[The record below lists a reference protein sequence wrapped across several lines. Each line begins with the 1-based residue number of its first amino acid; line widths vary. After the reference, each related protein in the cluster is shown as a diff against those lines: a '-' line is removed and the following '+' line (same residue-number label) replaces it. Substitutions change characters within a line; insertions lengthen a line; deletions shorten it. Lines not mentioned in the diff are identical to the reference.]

1 MKSNLAYPHNSP
13 TSLPF
18 SSGITRISVF
28 FFFQAEDGIR
38 DLTVTGVQTCAL
50 PISAHSTPAFTGD
63 SAKVNTVAYHS
74 VPVISR
80 VIGPPTG
87 PSVAGSCSV
96 RSGLMACQLPPPSV
110 VLHTFWAVA

>member
-1 MKSNLAYPHNSP
+1 MNCARPLGVASCHVAPPPSCDTCTSP
-13 TSLPF
+13 
-18 SSGITRISVF
+18 SS
-28 FFFQAEDGIR
+28 E
-38 DLTVTGVQTCAL
+38 
-50 PISAHSTPAFTGD
+50 PAHSTPAFTGD

-110 VLHTFWAVA
+110 VLNTFWAVA

>member
-1 MKSNLAYPHNSP
+1 MLIRVNFAWPLGVASCHVAPASGDTCTSP
-13 TSLPF
+13 
-18 SSGITRISVF
+18 SS
-28 FFFQAEDGIR
+28 E
-38 DLTVTGVQTCAL
+38 
-50 PISAHSTPAFTGD
+50 PAHSTPAFTGD

-110 VLHTFWAVA
+110 VLNTFWAVA